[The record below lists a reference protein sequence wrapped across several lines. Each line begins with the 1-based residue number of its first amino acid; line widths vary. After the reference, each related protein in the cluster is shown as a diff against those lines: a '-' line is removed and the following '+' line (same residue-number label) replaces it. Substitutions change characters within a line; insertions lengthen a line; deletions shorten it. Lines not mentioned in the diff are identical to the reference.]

1 MTIHS
6 FYLTQALTFFSALS
20 LVSAFGMLSLRTL
33 HLCIRTYA
41 AQSLC
46 IGITALLLGFNLGHS
61 HVVIIAMV
69 VMIVKGFLIPWFLEK
84 VMEEVR
90 IKRELDPFINYP
102 ISMFMGVGL
111 ALVSYAL
118 VERVMI
124 HDPFAAKGFSL
135 ALTLILLGLLLMVS
149 RKKAMIQALGLLV
162 VENGLFVAALSTSF
176 GMPMIV
182 ELGLVF
188 DLLIAVVI
196 MGLLIFRIQ
205 NTFSSINTEYLNRLK
220 G

>member
-1 MTIHS
+1 MNTHS
-6 FYLTQALTFFSALS
+6 FYLTQAITFFSALS

-33 HLCIRTYA
+33 RLCIRTYA

-46 IGITALLLGFNLGHS
+46 LGFTAFLLGLSLRHY
-61 HVVIIAMV
+61 HVAIIAMV
-69 VMIVKGFLIPWFLEK
+69 VMIVKGLLIPWFLDK

-90 IKRELDPFINYP
+90 IKRELDPFVSYP
-102 ISMFMGVGL
+102 ISMFIGVGL
-111 ALVSYAL
+111 ALVSYSL
-118 VERVMI
+118 VDRVIMN
-124 HDPFAAKGFSL
+124 DPFAAKGFSL
-135 ALTLILLGLLLMVS
+135 ALTLILLGLWLMVS
-149 RKKAMIQALGLLV
+149 RKKAMIQVLGLLV

-176 GMPMIV
+176 SMPMIV

-196 MGLLIFRIQ
+196 MGMLIFRIQ
-205 NTFSSINTEYLNRLK
+205 NTFSSINTEHLNRLK